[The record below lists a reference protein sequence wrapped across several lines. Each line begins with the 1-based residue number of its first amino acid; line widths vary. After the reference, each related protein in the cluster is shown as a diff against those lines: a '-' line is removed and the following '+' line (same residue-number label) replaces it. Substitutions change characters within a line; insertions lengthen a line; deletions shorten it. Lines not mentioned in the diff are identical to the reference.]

1 MIVMTTMTPKG
12 EEVRTYEF
20 TESGLVMVSIYSI
33 LRPCNGRFINSGLVM
48 VSSST
53 QALSW

>member
-20 TESGLVMVSIYSI
+20 TESGLVMVSIYTQA
-33 LRPCNGRFINSGLVM
+33 LHGRFINSGLVM
-48 VSSST
+48 VSSLT